1 MASTKT
7 NGYIAIQGQAGYMSY
22 QDIEQVKRS
31 SRAHVVTDKEN
42 AIKYFRYDD
51 DQWVSYDDEE
61 TLKWKVDYAN
71 SQG

>member
-1 MASTKT
+1 
-7 NGYIAIQGQAGYMSY
+7 MSY
-22 QDIEQVKRS
+22 QDIAWVLKS
-31 SRAHVVTDKEN
+31 SGATVVTDKEN

-61 TLKWKVDYAN
+61 TLKWKVEFAN